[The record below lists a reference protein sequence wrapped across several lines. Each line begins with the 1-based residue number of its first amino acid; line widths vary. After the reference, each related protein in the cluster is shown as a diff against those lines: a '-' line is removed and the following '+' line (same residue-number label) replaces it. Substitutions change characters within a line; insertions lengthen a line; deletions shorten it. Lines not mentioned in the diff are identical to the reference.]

1 MPPFLPSVL
10 PLQRPLFRHYYKGAD
25 AVVFVIDSHDPER
38 LDELNYD
45 VIKPAT
51 GAEELSGAVFLF
63 LANKVDLSHT
73 VSVEEITE
81 RLGLQYLKHTW
92 SECVCGRGGRREGG

>member
-1 MPPFLPSVL
+1 LFTTS
-10 PLQRPLFRHYYKGAD
+10 QRPLFRHYYKGAD

-45 VIKPAT
+45 VIKPAVA
-51 GAEELSGAVFLF
+51 AEELKEAVFLF

-73 VSVEEITE
+73 MAVPEIVQK
-81 RLGLQYLKHTW
+81 LGLQYLKHTW
-92 SECVCGRGGRREGG
+92 SKWEEI